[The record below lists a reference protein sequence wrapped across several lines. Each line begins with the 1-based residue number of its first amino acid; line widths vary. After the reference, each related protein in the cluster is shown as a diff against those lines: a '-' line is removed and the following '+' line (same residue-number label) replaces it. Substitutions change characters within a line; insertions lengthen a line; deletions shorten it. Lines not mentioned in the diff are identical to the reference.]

1 MEGEWVS
8 GSVPTGVVEASAV
21 PAKRKV
27 PAFIQAAAV
36 RYGKP
41 PPPPE
46 VPVFSKE
53 ELDRRLKSQKQMYVN
68 THAKELAKVKAE
80 QQAAIEQAT
89 NDLQERVRTLEAEK
103 RELQA
108 SHTVATDRL
117 GEEHASRL
125 RALTIELE
133 AKAAADVSRA
143 EEEGRAATAAV
154 EAVWR
159 KRLSECEEAWKKH
172 VKGVKAFME
181 ADYKR
186 RTRAVEEAFDLQLGK
201 VITALNESL
210 RQQNTRSLEAL
221 LSTGELRSSVAE
233 GLMTFNASVDEIR
246 EGYSAKAVELKKG
259 YDKDRAE
266 LKKGYERDRAELEG
280 KLIPRVREETAR
292 HARAVAA
299 LKQEQEQHAKDT
311 KRWDAE
317 KTSMLSTWA
326 AEKARLE
333 ATARSLQQRYDALF
347 EQNARNIRNH
357 SDQIANLI
365 RPRPPPGG
373 HPPRY

>member
-68 THAKELAKVKAE
+68 THAKELARVKAE

-89 NDLQERVRTLEAEK
+89 KDLEERVRTLEAEK

-221 LSTGELRSSVAE
+221 MSTGELRASVAE
-233 GLMTFNASVDEIR
+233 GLLSFNASADAIR
-246 EGYSAKAVELKKG
+246 EGYNAKA
-259 YDKDRAE
+259 AE
-266 LKKGYERDRAELEG
+266 LKKGYEKDRAELEA
-280 KLIPRVREETAR
+280 KLTHRVREESAR
-292 HARAVAA
+292 HIRAANA
-299 LKQEQEQHAKDT
+299 LKQGQETHAKD
-311 KRWDAE
+311 KKDWDRE
-317 KTSMLSTWA
+317 KTALLAKCAT
-326 AEKARLE
+326 EKAELE
-333 ATARSLQQRYDALF
+333 ARARSYQQRYEALD
-347 EQNARNIRNH
+347 EANRRNLRNH
-357 SDQIANLI
+357 ADQIANLV
-365 RPRPPPGG
+365 RPRSSQGGYYGPPG
-373 HPPRY
+373 Y

>member
-1 MEGEWVS
+1 MASSDGEWVS
-8 GSVPTGVVEASAV
+8 ASAPTAIVEAECA
-21 PAKRKV
+21 PPTKKRTLPTFV
-27 PAFIQAAAV
+27 QAAAV
-36 RYGKP
+36 RHGKP

-46 VPVFSKE
+46 VPVYSKE
-53 ELDRRLKSQKQMYVN
+53 ELRRRLDSQAQMYKN
-68 THAKELAKVKAE
+68 THAK
-80 QQAAIEQAT
+80 QQQSVLEQAT
-89 NDLQERVRTLEAEK
+89 KDLQERVRTLEAEN

-133 AKAAADVSRA
+133 AKAAADVLRA
-143 EEEGRAATAAV
+143 EEEGRAATAGV

-159 KRLSECEEAWKKH
+159 KRVSECEAAWRKH
-172 VKGVKAFME
+172 VKDVRAFME